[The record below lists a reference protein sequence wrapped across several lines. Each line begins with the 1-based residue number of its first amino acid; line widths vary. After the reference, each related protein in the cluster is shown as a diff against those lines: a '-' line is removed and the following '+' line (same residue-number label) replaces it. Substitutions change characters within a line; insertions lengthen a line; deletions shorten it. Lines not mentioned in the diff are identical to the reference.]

1 MQLEPSDEAES
12 WVPVNFLSRSP
23 GSRVFPSAAV
33 HGDSLYVF
41 GGHDGTVYRNDLLIF
56 NLDTRTWEL
65 DLVVEGE
72 GPSPRDAH
80 AAVVHAEWMYVFG
93 GYDSKRYLNDFHRF
107 HFDDVTWSAVPF
119 ATGSAPSPRGG
130 HTAVVHGA
138 CMFVFGGCDG
148 WNYFNDLYSFSF
160 PGREWAPVRVTGTAP
175 GARSAPATVVHAEQG
190 VMYVFGGY
198 DGARSLND
206 LFRFDFGSSEW
217 AQVRV
222 NGSPPSPRGGH
233 TAVVHGDTMYTFGG
247 KSGRSPF
254 NDLCS
259 FSFARSAWQQL
270 EPSTTEPAPRCAH
283 VCVVHGPSLFVFGGY
298 DSPSPP
304 SPSPRPRPCPRRSPT
319 PRPSPSRKPSPSRNP
334 PQPPP

>member
-1 MQLEPSDEAES
+1 MQLEPSDEAET

-65 DLVVEGE
+65 DLVVAGE

-107 HFDDVTWSAVPF
+107 HFDDVTWSVVPF
-119 ATGSAPSPRGG
+119 AAGSAPSPRGG

-138 CMFVFGGCDG
+138 SMFVFGGCDG

-198 DGARSLND
+198 DGARSLN
-206 LFRFDFGSSEW
+206 G
-217 AQVRV
+217 VH
-222 NGSPPSPRGGH
+222 H
-233 TAVVHGDTMYTFGG
+233 T
-247 KSGRSPF
+247 
-254 NDLCS
+254 
-259 FSFARSAWQQL
+259 
-270 EPSTTEPAPRCAH
+270 STPAPMHLLCAYCLPTMH
-283 VCVVHGPSLFVFGGY
+283 
-298 DSPSPP
+298 
-304 SPSPRPRPCPRRSPT
+304 RPLPLRLRHLGVGAGARQRLAPLAPRRAHRRG
-319 PRPSPSRKPSPSRNP
+319 PR
-334 PQPPP
+334 